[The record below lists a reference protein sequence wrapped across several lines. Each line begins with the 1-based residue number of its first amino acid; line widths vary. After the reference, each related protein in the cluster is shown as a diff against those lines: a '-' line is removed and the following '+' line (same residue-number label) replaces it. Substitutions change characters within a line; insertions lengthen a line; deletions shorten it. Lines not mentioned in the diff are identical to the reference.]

1 MRNLMLHYRRPR
13 VRPAAKHAG
22 EERRRR
28 RDEEVV
34 QVQQEEDEEQVQEE
48 EEIEDDDEQE
58 ATPGVPLPLVHR
70 VSTCEVPQASL
81 CDPYLITDAR

>member
-1 MRNLMLHYRRPR
+1 MVGGMRNLMLLYRRPR

-22 EERRRR
+22 EERSRR

-34 QVQQEEDEEQVQEE
+34 QVQQEEDKEQVQEE
-48 EEIEDDDEQE
+48 EEVEDDDE
-58 ATPGVPLPLVHR
+58 PGVPLPLVHR

-81 CDPYLITDAR
+81 RDPYLITDTR